1 MAVELGRKIV
11 KDTEEF
17 DDYAIGISLPIQIT
31 NTAFDQ
37 TYQTIDQVR
46 SNIKNL
52 LLTRRG
58 ERILQPEFGS
68 GLQEVLFE
76 FNNDDVSAEIETT
89 ITESLEQWLP
99 YVTVEEI
106 EIEQTDYLKD
116 RNRVNVS
123 ITFRVGDNPSLE
135 VVTFTV

>member
-1 MAVELGRKIV
+1 MAIELGRKVV
-11 KDTEEF
+11 KDTESY

-31 NTAFDQ
+31 NTAFGQ
-37 TYQTIDQVR
+37 TFQTIDQVR

-68 GLQEVLFE
+68 GLQGVLFE
-76 FNNDDVSAEIETT
+76 FNDDDVSRKIEDT

-106 EIEQTDYLKD
+106 EIEQTDELKD
-116 RNRVNVS
+116 INRVNVS

>member
-11 KDTEEF
+11 KDTESF

-31 NTAFDQ
+31 DTAFAQ
-37 TYQTIDQVR
+37 TYKTIDQVK

-52 LLTRRG
+52 LLTVRG

-68 GLQEVLFE
+68 GLQEILFE
-76 FNNDDVSAEIETT
+76 FNNDEYSDRVETT
-89 ITESLEQWLP
+89 IEESLEQWLP

-106 EIEQTDYLKD
+106 EIEQTDLLKD
-116 RNRVNVS
+116 QNRVNVS
-123 ITFRVGDNPSLE
+123 ITFRVGDDPSLE
-135 VVTFTV
+135 TVTFTA

>member
-11 KDTEEF
+11 KDTESF

-31 NTAFDQ
+31 NTAFEQ
-37 TYQTIDQVR
+37 TYETIDQVR

-52 LLTRRG
+52 LLTRKG

-68 GLQEVLFE
+68 GLQEILFE
-76 FNNDDVSAEIETT
+76 FNDDSYSERIEEV
-89 ITESLEQWLP
+89 IESSLEQWLP
-99 YVTVEEI
+99 YVTVETI
-106 EIEQTDYLKD
+106 EIEQTDLLKD
-116 RNRVNVS
+116 RNQVNVS
-123 ITFRVGDNPSLE
+123 ITFRVGDNPNLE